1 VEYTEEEKESDKE
14 VEYTEEEKE
23 DMDDISPLGKFDVER

>member
-1 VEYTEEEKESDKE
+1 

-23 DMDDISPLGKFDVER
+23 DMDDISPLGKFDVERWKYLLNLEK

>member
-1 VEYTEEEKESDKE
+1 